1 MFSNYYIH
9 ITTEKTKTMNPLAKK
24 LFFIHLFFENKQI
37 KRHEY
42 QTYKN

>member
-9 ITTEKTKTMNPLAKK
+9 ITKTMNPLAKK